1 MVKILVFDTETTG
14 LDPVSLDLKERRISY
29 ATKENFNKGL
39 VTGPVE
45 NAYNSFW
52 EQIIPAWP
60 YITQLSYILYDT
72 DDLTGAKIFNKY
84 IQLPEHVII
93 SAESSAITHI
103 YRSPADALNKGI
115 NPDTPGLIFLDETP
129 VTNIVSAI
137 EEFMHDFSTA
147 DVVVGHNVE
156 FDKKMILAELKRLNK
171 VKEFGAILLSEDFV
185 CTMMKTINV
194 CKITKTTTTGKDYFK
209 FPSLSEAYETLFG
222 YPPTGDALH
231 NAIIDVVVCLRVF
244 CKLGSQVRG
253 QKIDFDVCGGENRE
267 ITELI
272 NSISPPEFKCVKKE
286 KEGMTTRSMTIKK
299 GGINSRTKEK
309 KNEKKR
315 RERKTNKKKRTS
327 TNTNTNK
334 RQSKKKKNKK

>member
-39 VTGPVE
+39 VTGPIE
-45 NAYNSFW
+45 NAYNGFW

-60 YITQLSYILYDT
+60 YITQLSYILYNT
-72 DDLTGAKIFNKY
+72 DEPNGAKIFNKY
-84 IQLPEHVII
+84 IQLPENVII

-103 YRSPADALNKGI
+103 YRSHADALNKGI
-115 NPDTPGLIFLDETP
+115 NPDTPGLIFLDQTP
-129 VTNIVSAI
+129 VTNIFLAI
-137 EEFMHDFSTA
+137 EEFMRDFSTA

-156 FDKKMILAELKRLNK
+156 FDKKMILAELKRLNQ
-171 VKEFGAILLSEDFV
+171 VEEFGAILLSDDFV

-194 CKITKTTTTGKDYFK
+194 CKKKVPGKEYFK
-209 FPSLSEAYETLFG
+209 FPRLSEAYETLFG

-253 QKIDFDVCGGENRE
+253 QTIDFDVCGGENRE

-272 NSISPPEFKCVKKE
+272 NSISPPEFKCVEKEKEKE
-286 KEGMTTRSMTIKK
+286 KEGMTTRSMTK

-327 TNTNTNK
+327 TNK
-334 RQSKKKKNKK
+334 RKSGASRRRR

>member
-29 ATKENFNKGL
+29 ATKEEFNKGL
-39 VTGPVE
+39 VTGPIE
-45 NAYNSFW
+45 NAYNTYW

-72 DDLTGAKIFNKY
+72 DDPRGAKIFDKY
-84 IQLPEHVII
+84 IHLPEHVII

-103 YRSPADALNKGI
+103 YRSHADALNKGV
-115 NPDTPGLIFLDETP
+115 NPDTPGLIFLDQTP
-129 VTNIVSAI
+129 VTNIFLAI
-137 EEFMHDFSTA
+137 GEFMHDFSTA

-156 FDKKMILAELKRLNK
+156 FDKKMILAELKRLNQ
-171 VKEFGAILLSEDFV
+171 VEEFGAILLSEDFV

-194 CKITKTTTTGKDYFK
+194 CKKKVPGKEYFK
-209 FPSLSEAYETLFG
+209 FPRLTEAYETLFG
-222 YPPTGDALH
+222 YAPTGDALH

-244 CKLGSQVRG
+244 CKLGSQVRD
-253 QKIDFDVCGGENRE
+253 QTIDFDVCGGENRE

-272 NSISPPEFKCVKKE
+272 NSISPPEFKCGIKE
-286 KEGMTTRSMTIKK
+286 KEKENGEERMITRSMTK

-327 TNTNTNK
+327 TNK
-334 RQSKKKKNKK
+334 RKSGASRRRR

>member
-52 EQIIPAWP
+52 EQIIPEWP
-60 YITQLSYILYDT
+60 YITQLSYILYNT
-72 DDLTGAKIFNKY
+72 DDPNGAKIFDKY
-84 IQLPEHVII
+84 IQLPTHVII

-103 YRSPADALNKGI
+103 YRSHTDALNKGV
-115 NPDTPGLIFLDETP
+115 NPNTPGLIFLDQTP

-171 VKEFGAILLSEDFV
+171 VAEFGAILLSEDFV

-194 CKITKTTTTGKDYFK
+194 CKKKVPGKEYFK
-209 FPSLSEAYETLFG
+209 FPRLSEAYETLFG
-222 YPPTGDALH
+222 YAPTGDALH

-244 CKLGSQVRG
+244 CKLGSQVG
-253 QKIDFDVCGGENRE
+253 DQIIDFDVCGGENRE

-272 NSISPPEFKCVKKE
+272 NSVSPPEFKCVEKEKE
-286 KEGMTTRSMTIKK
+286 KEGMTTRSMKK

-315 RERKTNKKKRTS
+315 RKRKTNKKKSTS
-327 TNTNTNK
+327 TSTNTNK